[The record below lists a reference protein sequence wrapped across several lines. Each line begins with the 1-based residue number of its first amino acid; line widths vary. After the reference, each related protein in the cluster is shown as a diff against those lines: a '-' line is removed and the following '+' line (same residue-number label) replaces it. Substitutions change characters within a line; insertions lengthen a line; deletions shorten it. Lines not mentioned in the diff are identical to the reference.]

1 MKRRLPALLL
11 ALLGVALLGNAA
23 EPPARRIVSLA
34 PHGAELVYA
43 AGAGQYLLASV
54 AHSDYPP
61 AARELPRIGDAA
73 RLDRE
78 RILGLR
84 PDLVIAWPL
93 GNRSQDLDWLQG
105 LGIPIYRSEPQSLEA
120 IADDLQAIGRLA
132 GTETDAEP
140 AAEDLRRRLNQLR
153 ARYRRDQPLPVF
165 YQLWPQPL
173 MSVDGRHLISRVLD
187 LCGGRNLFE
196 SLPAGAAQ
204 VSREAVLAA
213 DPQAIVATY
222 EYGEAGDPLAQWQR
236 WPHLTAVREDRLIL
250 LPADLMHR
258 PGPRLLDG
266 AQLLCERLATIP
278 DHGLR

>member
-1 MKRRLPALLL
+1 LVLL
-11 ALLGVALLGNAA
+11 AAAQGNAA
-23 EPPARRIVSLA
+23 EPPARRIISLA

-43 AGAGQYLLASV
+43 AGAGPYLLASV

-78 RILGLR
+78 RILGFQ

-93 GNRSQDLDWLQG
+93 GNRSQDLAWLEG
-105 LGIPIYRSEPQSLEA
+105 LGIRVYRSDPQNLAA
-120 IADDLQAIGRLA
+120 IADELEAIGRLA
-132 GTETDAEP
+132 GTETSAEP
-140 AAEDLRRRLNQLR
+140 AAEALRRRLSRLR
-153 ARYRRDQPLPVF
+153 AAYARRQPLPVF

-173 MSVDGRHLISRVLD
+173 MSVDRRHLISRVLE
-187 LCGGRNLFE
+187 LCGGRNIFDN
-196 SLPAGAAQ
+196 LPAGASQ

-213 DPQAIVATY
+213 DPEAMVATY
-222 EYGEAGDPLAQWQR
+222 ESGEAADPLAQWQG
-236 WPHLTAVREDRLIL
+236 WPRLTAVREDHLIR

-266 AQLLCERLATIP
+266 AQLLCERLAAIP
-278 DHGLR
+278 DPGLP

>member
-1 MKRRLPALLL
+1 ML
-11 ALLGVALLGNAA
+11 AAA
-23 EPPARRIVSLA
+23 QGSADQFPARRIVSLA

-61 AARELPRIGDAA
+61 AASKLPRIGDAA

-78 RILGLR
+78 RILGLQ

-93 GNRSQDLDWLQG
+93 GNRAQDLDWLQE
-105 LGIPIYRSEPQSLEA
+105 LGIQIYRSDPQTLEA
-120 IADDLQAIGRLA
+120 IADDLEAIGRLA
-132 GTETDAEP
+132 GTESSAEP
-140 AAEDLRRRLNQLR
+140 TAEALRRRLHELR
-153 ARYRRDQPLPVF
+153 ARYHRDPPLPVF

-173 MSVDGRHLISRVLD
+173 MSVDGQHLISRVLE
-187 LCGGRNLFE
+187 LCGGRNIFE

-213 DPQAIVATY
+213 DPQAMLATY
-222 EYGEAGDPLAQWQR
+222 EAGEASDPLAQWQQ
-236 WPHLTAVREDRLIL
+236 WPRLTAVREDRLIR

-266 AQLLCERLATIP
+266 AQLLCERLDAIP
-278 DHGLR
+278 DPRLP

>member
-1 MKRRLPALLL
+1 VRRRLPTLLL
-11 ALLGVALLGNAA
+11 AVLAAAQGSAA
-23 EPPARRIVSLA
+23 ELPARRIVSLA

-61 AARELPRIGDAA
+61 AALELPRIGDAA
-73 RLDRE
+73 SLDRE
-78 RILGLR
+78 RLLGLQ

-93 GNRSQDLDWLQG
+93 GNRSRDLDWLQG
-105 LGIPIYRSEPQSLEA
+105 LGIRVYRSDPQTLEA
-120 IADDLQAIGRLA
+120 IADDLEAIGRLA
-132 GTETDAEP
+132 GTEASAEP
-140 AAEDLRRRLNQLR
+140 AAEALRHRLQRLR
-153 ARYRRDQPLPVF
+153 VRYHRTPPLPVF

-173 MSVDGRHLISRVLD
+173 MSVDGQHLISRVLA
-187 LCGGRNLFE
+187 LCGGRNIFDN
-196 SLPAGAAQ
+196 LPAGAAQ

-222 EYGEAGDPLAQWQR
+222 EYGQAGDPLAQWHR
-236 WPHLTAVREDRLIL
+236 WPTLTAVREDRLIL

-266 AQLLCERLATIP
+266 AQKLCERLAVIP
-278 DHGLR
+278 DPGLP